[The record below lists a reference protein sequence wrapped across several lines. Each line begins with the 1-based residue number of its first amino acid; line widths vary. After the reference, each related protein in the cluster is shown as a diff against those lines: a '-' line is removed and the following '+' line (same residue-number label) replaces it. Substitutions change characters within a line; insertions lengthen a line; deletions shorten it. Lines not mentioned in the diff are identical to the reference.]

1 MIYNFMMPFI
11 SAAPFSAR
19 MNGSLELAPLA
30 PLPPG
35 RSQMEK
41 WMNNCHGLTVMNDD
55 LMDIYG
61 Y

>member
-1 MIYNFMMPFI
+1 MMPFI